1 MTNQSSESTRYM
13 IQVGRNRFRRD
24 TWEAMKD
31 ICAVEGTRL
40 ADEIW
45 CAMDAHVKEYTSS
58 NAVKDSGDG
67 RIHMTSALEK
77 HSKLG
82 PDMSMP
88 DGRGNVFD
96 NLVDETV
103 AKATEDA
110 VEEVVEDERTQR
122 GKMASSDMFGRFRKQ

>member
-45 CAMDAHVKEYTSS
+45 CAMDAHVKEYASS
-58 NAVKDSGDG
+58 NGVKDSGDG
-67 RIHMTSALEK
+67 RIHMARDTE
-77 HSKLG
+77 
-82 PDMSMP
+82 
-88 DGRGNVFD
+88 FD
-96 NLVDETV
+96 DVVANETY
-103 AKATEDA
+103 AAQEDV
-110 VEEVVEDERTQR
+110 VEEI
-122 GKMASSDMFGRFRKQ
+122 F

>member
-45 CAMDAHVKEYTSS
+45 CAMDAHVKEYASS
-58 NAVKDSGDG
+58 NGVKDSGDG
-67 RIHMTSALEK
+67 RIHMTSAFRKLE
-77 HSKLG
+77 

-88 DGRGNVFD
+88 EDAGNVFD

-103 AKATEDA
+103 AKATQDV

-122 GKMASSDMFGRFRKQ
+122 GRMAGSDMFGRFRKQ

>member
-31 ICAVEGTRL
+31 ICALEGTRL

-45 CAMDAHVKEYTSS
+45 CAMDAHVKEYASS
-58 NAVKDSGDG
+58 NEVKDSGDG
-67 RIHMTSALEK
+67 RIHMTSALRKVE
-77 HSKLG
+77 

-88 DGRGNVFD
+88 EDTGNVFD

-103 AKATEDA
+103 AKATQDV
-110 VEEVVEDERTQR
+110 VEEVIEDERTQR
-122 GKMASSDMFGRFRKQ
+122 GRVATSDMFGRFRKQ